1 MSGVEREKLPGE
13 LGAAQPLVDT
23 TEMRGRTR
31 VPRALVA
38 SLLIA
43 TSLSPS
49 LRAQTSSAS
58 AHARRP
64 TATAT
69 QLAGRVTLDGRLD
82 EPDWAQAIPIGT
94 LVQLDPDEGQPVSER
109 TDVRILYDGEAL
121 YVGARL
127 HDALPPTRRLVRR
140 DAFVLDS
147 DWLTVAIDS
156 YHDHLSAFRFSVN
169 PSGVRRDEVFSSSG
183 RTVSSTSA
191 VVTDRGGQA
200 DQSWDPVWSAATTVS
215 DSGWIAEFRI
225 PFSQLRFSGA
235 DMQTWG
241 LQIERRI
248 ARKQELAQFAFTP
261 KDQPSGVPYYGHLHG
276 VSRVRASRRLE
287 VLPYSSGRLFM
298 RPLLARAPGVA
309 FDDPFRSRAELSAR
323 AGADVKFRV
332 TSNFTLDATLNPDF
346 GQVELDPAVVN
357 LTAFETQFAEKRP
370 FFVEGAE
377 ILRFGT
383 SIFGAPEGGP
393 AQLIYSRRV
402 GRAPQLTAP
411 DSAVYADLPDVAA
424 ILGAAKLTGRTS
436 NGWSIGV
443 LEAVTRRE
451 DATFVTPSGARGGA
465 VVEPL
470 TSYFAGRVKRDQ
482 RGGRTTVGALATAV
496 NRRLTDGA
504 PAATLRSSAYS
515 GGVDFRSET
524 SNHLWSVVGSFSP
537 SWVGGSPA
545 AIAATQRSS
554 NHYFNRPDATHLRYD
569 PDATSMAGYR
579 AQVDAG
585 KRAGSWTG
593 NVALT
598 ASSPGYE
605 INDLGFQTSTDR
617 IVLDPNVTYE
627 HNRPGRLLRR
637 WSVRAGPDN
646 VWNYGW
652 ELVRR
657 QSYLTM
663 QAQLANYWTANVQ
676 LNHASPSFNDRLTR
690 GGPLTR
696 TPSANGARFDV
707 GSDPRKPYTVA
718 AQVNRII
725 DRSGLSQVIYSV
737 DLGFKPADNWEL
749 QIGPDLTQLRQP
761 AQYVTTVTDPTA
773 TNTFGRRYVF
783 APLEQTTL
791 GIDTRLNVTFSPR
804 LTLELYAQP
813 FVSTNDFGALGEL
826 RAPRTF
832 DFDRY
837 GADVGTAVRDP
848 VSGETTVDPDGA
860 GAAKPFRVS
869 DRDFDLTS
877 LRGNA
882 VLRWE
887 WRPGSTLYVVW
898 QQDRAERLGG
908 VEAELRGR
916 DVGRLDLGGSAGDLF
931 GVRPI
936 NVLLFKVSY
945 WLNP

>member
-1 MSGVEREKLPGE
+1 MSLSLPPSARRVARAACTCASRIA
-13 LGAAQPLVDT
+13 LVVAIGAAPVGAQGAG
-23 TEMRGRTR
+23 TE
-31 VPRALVA
+31 
-38 SLLIA
+38 
-43 TSLSPS
+43 
-49 LRAQTSSAS
+49 
-58 AHARRP
+58 HARRP
-64 TATAT
+64 VAVATPLVG
-69 QLAGRVTLDGRLD
+69 QVTLDGVLD
-82 EPDWAQAIPIGT
+82 EPGWADAPAVT
-94 LVQLDPDEGQPVSER
+94 RLVQLDPDEGQPVSER
-109 TDVRILYDGEAL
+109 TDIRILYDGEAL

-127 HDALPPTRRLVRR
+127 HDTRAPSGRLVRR
-140 DAFVLDS
+140 DSYVLDS
-147 DWLTVAIDS
+147 DWLSVAIDS

-169 PSGVRRDEVFSSSG
+169 PAGVRRDELFTSSG

-191 VVTDRGGQA
+191 VVTDRGGLVDA
-200 DQSWDPVWSAATTVS
+200 SWDPVWSAATSVS
-215 DSGWIAEFRI
+215 DTGWVAELRI
-225 PFSQLRFSGA
+225 PFSQLRFSAA
-235 DMQTWG
+235 DVQTWG

-248 ARKQELAQFAFTP
+248 ARKQELAMFAFTP
-261 KDQPSGVPYYGHLHG
+261 KNQPAGVPDFGHLQG
-276 VSRVRASRRLE
+276 LARVRASRRLE
-287 VLPYSSGRLFM
+287 VMPYSSGRLFM
-298 RPLLARAPGVA
+298 RPVAAREPSVA
-309 FDDPFRSRAELSAR
+309 FDDPFRARAELSAR
-323 AGADVKFRV
+323 FGADVKFRV

-393 AQLIYSRRV
+393 AQIVYSRRV
-402 GRAPQLTAP
+402 GRAPQLGTP
-411 DSAVYADLPDVAA
+411 DSAVYADLPDVATV
-424 ILGAAKLTGRTS
+424 LGAAKLTGRTES
-436 NGWSIGV
+436 GWSVGV
-443 LEAVTRRE
+443 LEAVTGRAE
-451 DATFVTPSGARGGA
+451 ATFMTTAGGRGSA

-470 TSYFAGRVKRDQ
+470 TSYFAGRVKRDMN
-482 RGGRTTVGALATAV
+482 GGRSTLGALATAV
-496 NRRLTDGA
+496 NRRLSAGA
-504 PAATLRSSAYS
+504 PGDALRSAAYG

-524 SNHLWSVVGSFSP
+524 ANRAWSVVGSFSP
-537 SWVGGSPA
+537 SLVTGSAA
-545 AIAATQRSS
+545 AIAATQRAS
-554 NHYFNRPDATHLRYD
+554 NHYFQRPDAPHLAFD
-569 PDATSMAGYR
+569 PAATSMRGYR

-627 HNRPGRLLRR
+627 HTRPGSLLRR

-646 VWNYGW
+646 VWTYGW

-657 QSYLTM
+657 QSYLTV
-663 QAQLANYWTANVQ
+663 QGQFLNYWQANLQ

-696 TPSANGARFDV
+696 TPSSNGARFDV
-707 GSDPRKPYTVA
+707 GTDPRKRYTA
-718 AQVNRII
+718 AGQINRTV
-725 DRSGLSQVIYSV
+725 DRSGLSQTIYSL
-737 DLGFKPADNWEL
+737 DLGVKPAANIEI
-749 QIGPDLTQLRQP
+749 QVGPDLTRLRQP
-761 AQYVTTVTDPTA
+761 AQYVTTITDATA
-773 TNTFGRRYVF
+773 TRTFGRRYVF

-791 GIDTRLNVTFSPR
+791 AIDTRLNVTFSPR

-813 FVSTNDFGALGEL
+813 FASSNDFGGLKEL

-837 GADVGTAVRDP
+837 GADAGTITTDDAGT
-848 VSGETTVDPDGA
+848 STVDPDGA
-860 GAAKPFRVS
+860 GQAPSFKVT

-887 WRPGSTLYVVW
+887 WREGSTLYVVW
-898 QQDRAERLGG
+898 QQDRAERLSG
-908 VEAELRGR
+908 VEAALRGR
-916 DVGRLDLGGSAGDLF
+916 DVGSLDLGQSAGDLF
-931 GVRPI
+931 AVRPS

>member
-1 MSGVEREKLPGE
+1 MASRVVDRMGV
-13 LGAAQPLVDT
+13 GALS
-23 TEMRGRTR
+23 
-31 VPRALVA
+31 LCVA
-38 SLLIA
+38 SALLLPV
-43 TSLSPS
+43 SSW
-49 LRAQTSSAS
+49 AQTATLDE
-58 AHARRP
+58 HTQRP
-64 TATAT
+64 TAVAT
-69 QLAGRVTLDGRLD
+69 RLTGGITLDGRLD
-82 EPDWAQAIPIGT
+82 EPAWAQAAPVSALT
-94 LVQLDPDEGQPVSER
+94 QLDPDEGAPASEPS
-109 TDVRILYDGEAL
+109 DVRILYDGQAL

-127 HDALPPTRRLVRR
+127 RDSRRPTSRLVRR
-140 DAFVLDS
+140 DAYVIDS
-147 DWLTVAIDS
+147 DWLSVAIDS
-156 YHDHLSAFRFSVN
+156 YHDHLSAYRFSVN
-169 PSGVRRDEVFSSSG
+169 PAGVRRDELFISSG
-183 RTVSSTSA
+183 RTVSSNTVA
-191 VVTDRGGQA
+191 VADRGGLA
-200 DQSWDPVWSAATTVS
+200 DQSWDPVWETATTTS
-215 DSGWIAEFRI
+215 DSGWVAEIRI
-225 PFSQLRFSGA
+225 PFSQLRFDA
-235 DMQTWG
+235 RDRQTWG

-248 ARKQELAQFAFTP
+248 ARAQEVAQFAFTP
-261 KDQPSGVPYYGHLHG
+261 KDQPSGVANYGHLVG
-276 VSRVRASRRLE
+276 VSGVRADRRLE
-287 VLPYSSGRLFM
+287 VLPYTSGRLHM
-298 RPLLARAPGVA
+298 RPLAGDVGVG

-402 GRAPQLTAP
+402 GRAPQLAAP
-411 DSAVYADLPDVAA
+411 DSAAYADLPDVAT
-424 ILGAAKLTGRTS
+424 ILGAAKLTGRTAG
-436 NGWSIGV
+436 GWSLGV

-451 DATFVTPSGARGGA
+451 EAAFVTASGTRGSA

-470 TSYFAGRVKRDQ
+470 TSYFAARAKRDL
-482 RGGRTTVGALATAV
+482 RGGRTTLGALATAV
-496 NRRLTDGA
+496 NRRLEAGA
-504 PAATLRSSAYS
+504 PSDLLRSSAYS

-524 SNHLWSVVGSFSP
+524 ADRQWSVVGSFSP
-537 SWVGGSPA
+537 SWVSGSAA
-545 AIAATQRSS
+545 AIAATQRAS
-554 NHYFNRPDATHLRYD
+554 NHYFQRPDAPHLNYD
-569 PDATSMAGYR
+569 PAATSLGGYR

-585 KRAGSWTG
+585 KRAGNWTG

-627 HNRPGRLLRR
+627 HTKPGKLLRK
-637 WSVRAGPDN
+637 WSVRVGPDN
-646 VWNYGW
+646 VWTYGW

-663 QAQLANYWTANVQ
+663 QGQFTNYWTANVQ
-676 LNHASPSFNDRLTR
+676 LNHASPAFDDRLTR
-690 GGPLTR
+690 GGPLAR

-707 GSDPRKPYTVA
+707 SSDPRKPYVVG
-718 AQVNRII
+718 AQLNRVV
-725 DRSGLSQVIYSV
+725 DRSGLSRVVYSV
-737 DLGFKPADNWEL
+737 DVAFKPADNWEL
-749 QIGPDLTQLRQP
+749 TIGPELNRLRQP
-761 AQYVTTVTDPTA
+761 AQYVTTITDPAA
-773 TNTFGRRYVF
+773 TGTFGRRYVF

-791 GIDTRLNVTFSPR
+791 AVDTRLNVTFTPR
-804 LTLELYAQP
+804 LSLELYAQP
-813 FVSTNDFGALGEL
+813 FVSTNDFGGLKEL

-837 GADVGTAVRDP
+837 GVDVGAASVGGD
-848 VSGETTVDPDGA
+848 GATTVDPDGA
-860 GAAKPFRVS
+860 GAAPSFRVG

-898 QQDRAERLGG
+898 QQDRAERLSGL
-908 VEAELRGR
+908 EAAARGR
-916 DVGRLDLGGSAGDLF
+916 DVGALDVGASAGDLF
-931 GVRPI
+931 AIRPS